1 MSRPPLGPSTRAV
14 HGPAHRSP
22 DGAPLTTPIYQSS
35 TFHHPVGSSEEVL
48 YTRHGNN
55 PNQML
60 LAEKLAALEG
70 AERAILLSSGMGA
83 IALAHLAML
92 RPGDHLLA
100 SAWIYGGTRRLFT
113 EEFGKLG
120 IDVTLITPDNA
131 RNWRQYLRKT
141 TRAVFVEIPT
151 NPLIRVIDPG
161 PIATFCREQGIA
173 LIVDST
179 LASPV
184 NVRPLEI
191 GADLVIHSATTYL
204 NGHSDVVGGVIAG
217 TEAVIEEV
225 RRLMQVWGQAPDP
238 HAAWLV
244 ERGLKTLVLRMEQHN
259 ANGLAFAQWA
269 ATHPVV
275 RTVHYPG
282 LESHPDHETASRILG
297 GYGGMVGLSLAVEP
311 SAVDTV
317 LRRLRLVSHAPS
329 LGGVETLASEPR
341 FTSHAAMTP
350 EERARQGFPDGF
362 LRVSL
367 GIEDI
372 DDIIAGFADAF
383 GGL

>member
-1 MSRPPLGPSTRAV
+1 M
-14 HGPAHRSP
+14 
-22 DGAPLTTPIYQSS
+22 
-35 TFHHPVGSSEEVL
+35 
-48 YTRHGNN
+48 
-55 PNQML
+55 
-60 LAEKLAALEG
+60 
-70 AERAILLSSGMGA
+70 
-83 IALAHLAML
+83 
-92 RPGDHLLA
+92 
-100 SAWIYGGTRRLFT
+100 
-113 EEFGKLG
+113 
-120 IDVTLITPDNA
+120 
-131 RNWRQYLRKT
+131 
-141 TRAVFVEIPT
+141 
-151 NPLIRVIDPG
+151 
-161 PIATFCREQGIA
+161 
-173 LIVDST
+173 
-179 LASPV
+179 
-184 NVRPLEI
+184 
-191 GADLVIHSATTYL
+191 
-204 NGHSDVVGGVIAG
+204 
-217 TEAVIEEV
+217 
-225 RRLMQVWGQAPDP
+225 
-238 HAAWLV
+238 
-244 ERGLKTLVLRMEQHN
+244 KTLVLRMEQHN

-372 DDIIAGFADAF
+372 DDIIADFADAF

>member
-1 MSRPPLGPSTRAV
+1 
-14 HGPAHRSP
+14 
-22 DGAPLTTPIYQSS
+22 
-35 TFHHPVGSSEEVL
+35 
-48 YTRHGNN
+48 
-55 PNQML
+55 ML

-372 DDIIAGFADAF
+372 DDIIADFADAF